1 MSGGAGGTGGTGGE
15 APDSG
20 LAATLRFLTELIA
33 WLATPWALASWSVP
47 VAVTAVIVLI
57 GLPTVFAT
65 PGDKA
70 RPVVAVPGPVTIAQ
84 VLLQLAAAVTA
95 AWFAWP
101 TLVAIAVTLLVL
113 ATLITEQPRW
123 RWLRTAPR

>member
-1 MSGGAGGTGGTGGE
+1 MSGGAGGTDGE
-15 APDSG
+15 PPDGG
-20 LAATLRFLTELIA
+20 LAAALRFLTELVA
-33 WLATPWALASWSVP
+33 WVATPWALASWSVP
-47 VAVTAVIVLI
+47 AAVVAVIVLI

-70 RPVVAVPGPVTIAQ
+70 RPVVAVPGPVTILL
-84 VLLQLAAAVTA
+84 VILQLAAAVIA

-101 TLVAIAVTLLVL
+101 TLVAIAVTLLAL